1 MDATDK
7 QLLDMLQEEFPLA
20 ESPFA
25 VIGEKMGIPGD
36 EVQNRIKALKAH
48 GYIRRIGPVLDAKK
62 LGYYS
67 LLCGAAV
74 KADIIEEV
82 AKTVNAEAS
91 VTHNYEREGDLNL
104 WFTVTMKTRD
114 DIDRFLKKIEDRFS
128 ITVHRFPEK
137 RTFKIRTRFMTGG
150 KD

>member
-1 MDATDK
+1 M
-7 QLLDMLQEEFPLA
+7 
-20 ESPFA
+20 
-25 VIGEKMGIPGD
+25 
-36 EVQNRIKALKAH
+36 R
-48 GYIRRIGPVLDAKK
+48 K

-74 KADIIEEV
+74 KADMIEEV

-114 DIDRFLKKIEDRFS
+114 DIDRFLKKIEDRFL

-137 RTFKIRTRFMTGG
+137 KNV
-150 KD
+150 